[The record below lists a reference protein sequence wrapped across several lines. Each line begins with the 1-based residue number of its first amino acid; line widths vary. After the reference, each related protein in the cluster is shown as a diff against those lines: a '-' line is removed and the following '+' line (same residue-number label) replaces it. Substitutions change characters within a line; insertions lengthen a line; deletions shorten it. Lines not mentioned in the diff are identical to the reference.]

1 MRHPALAALLALL
14 MAACG
19 GAKPMAESRPA
30 PEAVGGGRAAAS
42 DRRAEVMRLFMEAT
56 QARLAGRAGQAIQL
70 FQQCLKVDP
79 QNHAAMFE
87 LAKLYHQGGN
97 SGQATELA
105 KKAVQLDKGNIWY
118 RFLLADLYQ
127 ETGRTEEA
135 IGVYRG
141 LLERWPDR
149 YEVYLDLANS
159 LAYTG
164 KMNEAIKVFADMEK
178 RFGLTEELI
187 MQQFGVLAGHGRFA
201 GAESLVKRAIDAHPR
216 EAVYQGLLAELYD
229 QRGEHEKALAQYQR
243 AIDLDPGNSMLRVAL
258 AEHYYGTGKV
268 EQAFEELGLV
278 FQDPEMDI
286 DAKMQLLL
294 GFFEMS
300 NYEGEKPGERQRLVE
315 RSYVLI
321 EALEKAHPESGK
333 PHAIHGDFL
342 LRDGDL
348 PGALDQFRKALRYE
362 KDRFP
367 IWMQVLQLGLQ
378 TGDHE
383 NMQREAEEAISLFPT
398 VPELYLFRG
407 IALGQLERH
416 QEAIDELVAGRDLV
430 VDNPPLLAQFWSS
443 LGDAHYQ
450 ARQFPESDRAFEKAL
465 QLDPDNPTTLN
476 NHAYYLSVRNE
487 QLDKAERMSRR
498 SNELAPGQ
506 PSYLDTYAW
515 VLFRAGKYEEA
526 KIWIEKA
533 IAAGGHDQG
542 VIVEHYGDI
551 LSKLG
556 EAQAAM
562 DQWQRAKLLGDTSNA
577 LERKLEKGI
586 WVE

>member
-1 MRHPALAALLALL
+1 MNRPALAVLLAVWL
-14 MAACG
+14 AACS
-19 GAKPMAESRPA
+19 GARPLGEER
-30 PEAVGGGRAAAS
+30 PPLPGDSGGRQAAS
-42 DRRAEVMRLFMEAT
+42 DQRAEVMRLFMEAT
-56 QARLAGRAGQAIQL
+56 QARLAGDPGRAVQL
-70 FQQCLKVDP
+70 FQQCLKTDP

-87 LAKLYHQGGN
+87 LAKLFHQGGN
-97 SGQATELA
+97 TLQAIELA
-105 KKAVQLDKGNIWY
+105 RKAVMLEKGNIWY
-118 RFLLADLYQ
+118 RFLLADLFQ
-127 ETGRTEEA
+127 DSGRTDDA
-135 IGVYRG
+135 IEVYRA

-149 YEVYLDLANS
+149 YEVHLDLANS
-159 LAYTG
+159 LAYSG
-164 KMNEAIKVFADMEK
+164 KMNEAIKVFSDMEK
-178 RFGLTEELI
+178 RFGLSEELI
-187 MQQFGVLAGHGRFA
+187 MQQFGMLAAHGRF
-201 GAESLVKRAIDAHPR
+201 GEAESLVERAIKAYPT
-216 EAVYQGLLAELYD
+216 EASYQGLLAELYD
-229 QRGEHEKALAQYQR
+229 QRGEHEKALAQYLK
-243 AIDLDPGNSMLRVAL
+243 AIELDPANSMLRVAL
-258 AEHYYGTGKV
+258 AEHYYGTGNA

-278 FQDPEMDI
+278 FKDPEMDI

-294 GFFEMS
+294 GFFEMT
-300 NYEGEKPGERQRLVE
+300 NYNGEDPADRERLVQ

-321 EALEKAHPESGK
+321 EELEKAHPESGK

-348 PGALDQFRKALRYE
+348 KGALEQFRMALRYE

-367 IWMQVLQLGLQ
+367 IWLQVLQLGLQ

-383 NMQREAEEAISLFPT
+383 TLQREAEEAISLFPT
-398 VPELYLFRG
+398 VPELHLYRG
-407 IALGQLERH
+407 IALGQLGRH
-416 QEAIDELVAGRDLV
+416 QEAVDVLITGRDLV

-443 LGDAHYQ
+443 LGDAHHDAKQY
-450 ARQFPESDRAFEKAL
+450 PESDRAFDKAL

-476 NHAYYLSVRNE
+476 NHAYYLSLRNE
-487 QLDKAERMSRR
+487 QLDKAENLSRR

-526 KIWIEKA
+526 RTWIEKA

-551 LSKLG
+551 LFKLG
-556 EAQAAM
+556 QAQAAL
-562 DQWQRAKLLGDTSNA
+562 DQWQRAKMLGDTSDA